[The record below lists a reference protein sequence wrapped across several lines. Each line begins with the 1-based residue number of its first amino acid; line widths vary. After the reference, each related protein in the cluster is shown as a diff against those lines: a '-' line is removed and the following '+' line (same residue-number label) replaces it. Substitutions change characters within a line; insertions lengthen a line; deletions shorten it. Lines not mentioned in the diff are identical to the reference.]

1 MISSSCYS
9 PKDLEFPTTILSLSW
24 EFSNLGIHLDIPTW
38 KSSSRGPG
46 KSLEKS
52 WKVPGKFLEKSWKC
66 SKNFWKISGKF
77 LVFSS
82 LPEGILKLFHGNFC
96 FFSQVFGGFLGF
108 FVGFFS
114 MLLVDILVFS
124 WSFPGIFLEFS
135 RSFPGIHSRLARL
148 VVGPFWAWN
157 WTGGG
162 PSVHVIRLCSGRLQA
177 SM

>member
-96 FFSQVFGGFLGF
+96 FFSQVFGVFLGF
-108 FVGFFS
+108 FCWFFFFPCCWW
-114 MLLVDILVFS
+114 IS
-124 WSFPGIFLEFS
+124 WYFPGVFLEFS